1 MQKNKYAAEVEVDAL
16 IDCSGAKSGT
26 SASGNLWMLVPVK
39 AQEGYNKLTLFVSNA
54 KDCENARYIKVKK
67 IQRVSVTSRKAND
80 GKYYTDTSVTAK
92 CEALESNAPVEIP
105 FEISDDPLK
114 DLFG

>member
-1 MQKNKYAAEVEVDAL
+1 MQKNKYAAEVETDAL
-16 IDCSGAKSGT
+16 VDCSNAKRGT
-26 SASGNLWMLVPVK
+26 SANGNQWMLVPVK

-54 KDCENARYIKVKK
+54 SECENAHYVKVKK
-67 IQRVSVTSRKAND
+67 IQRVSVSSRKATD
-80 GKYYTDTSVTAK
+80 GKYYTDTAVTAR
-92 CEALESNAPVEIP
+92 CEALESNTPMEVP